1 MKRFRSG
8 IFWGG
13 LIGGIVTLL
22 NAPASGKETRQQL
35 KYFIDNTTED
45 VNDLRYK
52 VDHLRLAIQKLT
64 HEGIA
69 SVQEATED
77 IQTSITRFQHE
88 AQPRINRVQER
99 VQILQDSINSINF
112 DDSSN

>member
-45 VNDLRYK
+45 VNDLRYLSLI
-52 VDHLRLAIQKLT
+52 HI
-64 HEGIA
+64 
-69 SVQEATED
+69 
-77 IQTSITRFQHE
+77 
-88 AQPRINRVQER
+88 
-99 VQILQDSINSINF
+99 
-112 DDSSN
+112 